1 VGGLAGG
8 CHVRHTAY
16 EFGNSPY
23 QSLCKNQNLRTQ
35 EVNTEAQH
43 INLVPE
49 PAPSSF
55 RLIFSLGAAG
65 FFSGLLLVSVYIYT
79 LPLIEANKTEA
90 LQKAIFKVLPGCQSY
105 ATLEL
110 IDAQLQEVGPSD
122 SQQNKGTQRTDSPK
136 IFAGFDG
143 SGHLIGFAIPSSEP
157 GFQDV
162 IGAIYGYDATE
173 ELIIGF
179 EVLESKETPGLGDKI
194 FKDKDFQTNFTSLS
208 IEPEILAVKKGAK
221 TNPYEVETIT
231 GATISSK
238 AIIRML
244 NNSMNE
250 WKPAISNY
258 MKQNELKMVGQ
269 K

>member
-1 VGGLAGG
+1 MSA
-8 CHVRHTAY
+8 
-16 EFGNSPY
+16 
-23 QSLCKNQNLRTQ
+23 
-35 EVNTEAQH
+35 EAKH

-49 PAPSSF
+49 PEPSSF
-55 RLIFSLGAAG
+55 RLIFTLGVAG
-65 FFSGLLLVSVYIYT
+65 FFSGLLLVITYIYT

-90 LQKAIFKVLPGCQSY
+90 LQKAIFKVLPGCKNYSS
-105 ATLEL
+105 LEL
-110 IDAQLQEVGPSD
+110 IDAQLQEVVISD
-122 SQQNKGTQRTDSPK
+122 SQQKKGSQSTVSPK
-136 IFAGFDG
+136 IFAGFDA
-143 SGHLIGFAIPSSEP
+143 SGDLIGFAIPSSEP
-157 GFQDV
+157 GFQDI

-173 ELIIGF
+173 EVIIGF

-208 IEPEILAVKKGAK
+208 VEPEILAVKKGARK
-221 TNPYEVETIT
+221 NPYEVETIT

-250 WKPAISNY
+250 WKPVISNY
-258 MKQNELKMVGQ
+258 MKENELKMMGQ